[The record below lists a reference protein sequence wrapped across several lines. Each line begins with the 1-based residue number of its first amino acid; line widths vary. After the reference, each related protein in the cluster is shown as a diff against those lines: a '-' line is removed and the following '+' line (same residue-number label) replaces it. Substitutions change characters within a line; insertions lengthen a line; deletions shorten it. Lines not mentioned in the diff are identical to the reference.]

1 LKIQDRNG
9 QLKKI
14 VILHTD
20 VAPDA
25 SEDEL
30 DCLRQADTIS
40 EALHKLGYESLLM
53 PFVLDLNA
61 NMKNLRSHQPHVV
74 FNLVETLATTGSL
87 IHFAP
92 ALLDFMHIPYTG
104 CRTDAM
110 YLTSNKPLAKQ
121 LMHTAGIATPPWIT
135 SDGLSVGQ
143 VASGTYLIKASW
155 EDASVG
161 LDEASIITFS
171 DTPTIASSIR
181 NREASLGGSCFAEAY
196 IDGREFNIAMLSTD
210 DGVLLLPPAEM
221 LFLDYAPDKLKL
233 LDYNAKWVEDTFEY
247 DHTRRTL
254 DIPKKDQGLIATLQD
269 IARRCWRL
277 FGLKGYARVDFRVDL
292 QGKPFVLEINANPC
306 LSLEAGFAAALDRA
320 SIPYHDA
327 IGYLVNDA
335 FK

>member
-1 LKIQDRNG
+1 M
-9 QLKKI
+9 KKI

-40 EALHKLGYESLLM
+40 EALQKLGYESLLM

-61 NMKNLRSHQPHVV
+61 NMKNIRSHQPYAV

-121 LMHTAGIATPPWIT
+121 LMHTAGIATPPWVT
-135 SDGLSVGQ
+135 SDGLSIGQ
-143 VASGTYLIKASW
+143 AAGSLYLIKASW

-161 LDEASIITFS
+161 LDKDSIVAFT
-171 DTPTIASSIR
+171 DPAAMVSSLHK
-181 NREASLGGSCFAEAY
+181 REVKLGGACFAESY

-210 DGVLLLPPAEM
+210 KGVVLLPPAEM

-254 DIPKKDQGLIATLQD
+254 DIPEKDHDLIATLQA
-269 IARRCWRL
+269 IALRCWCL
-277 FGLKGYARVDFRVDL
+277 FGLRGYARVDFRVDL

-327 IGYLVNDA
+327 IGHLVNDA
-335 FK
+335 LK